1 MNRTRF
7 ALTQRAQQRATQHR
21 RALSMLIASAALL
34 ALPGIAQAGLPDIA
48 GKANAIATWL
58 TTAGLAVMTGAV
70 VWAGFRV
77 LFQGADFRNL
87 SNLLWG
93 GLLIGGAAIFAAFFL
108 G

>member
-1 MNRTRF
+1 MTRR
-7 ALTQRAQQRATQHR
+7 LKLIHRACQHR
-21 RALSMLIASAALL
+21 DALSAFLAAVALASLPMAAH
-34 ALPGIAQAGLPDIA
+34 AGLPDIA
-48 GKANAIATWL
+48 GKANAIAAWL
-58 TTAGLAVMTGAV
+58 IGAGLAVMTGAV

-77 LFQGADFRNL
+77 LFQGADFRSL

>member
-1 MNRTRF
+1 MTRR
-7 ALTQRAQQRATQHR
+7 LQLIHRARQHR
-21 RALSMLIASAALL
+21 DALSTLLAAAALA
-34 ALPGIAQAGLPDIA
+34 ALPSVAHAGLPDIA

-77 LFQGADFRNL
+77 LFQGADFRSL